1 MNSRSKGKR
10 GELDFA
16 KYLVRQLEGHTVNGE
31 QVVARRGQQFR
42 GGQDKPDVITNVP
55 RHFEVK
61 RTERLRMYEAV
72 EQAVRDGGDKAVVA
86 HKANHKPWLCI
97 MMMDQFLEL
106 LVKSGEFDKQE
117 TSHVNDR

>member
-16 KYLVRQLEGHTVNGE
+16 KFLVRQLEGHTVNGE
-31 QVVARRGQQFR
+31 QDVARRGQQFR
-42 GGQDKPDVITNVP
+42 GGQDQPDVITNVP

>member
-1 MNSRSKGKR
+1 
-10 GELDFA
+10 
-16 KYLVRQLEGHTVNGE
+16 
-31 QVVARRGQQFR
+31 
-42 GGQDKPDVITNVP
+42 
-55 RHFEVK
+55 
-61 RTERLRMYEAV
+61 MYEAV